1 MQLKIMKLANL
12 VNDEDGNVESSL
24 TVIPLLLLFLATLQ
38 IITTINFRNIDF
50 ANTQSQAS
58 LQSVHQIVETGDHLI
73 PLESGRFGDELR
85 LLVVKSE
92 REIPSIFPGLAHLL
106 NGRKLKTEGAAV
118 YEESEVC
125 TGGYQ
130 VC

>member
-1 MQLKIMKLANL
+1 MQSKIAKLVNL
-12 VNDEDGNVESSL
+12 VTDEDGNVESSL
-24 TVIPLLLLFLATLQ
+24 TIIPLLLLFLATIQ
-38 IITTINFRNIDF
+38 IITTVNFRNIDF

-58 LQSVHQIVETGDHLI
+58 LQSVHQIVEPGDHLI

-85 LLVVKSE
+85 LLVVKRE
-92 REIPSIFPGLAHLL
+92 REIPSIFPGLAQLL

-125 TGGYQ
+125 TGGYL

>member
-1 MQLKIMKLANL
+1 MQSKITKLANL
-12 VNDEDGNVESSL
+12 ANDEDGNVESSL

-58 LQSVHQIVETGDHLI
+58 LQSVYQIVEPGNHLI

-85 LLVVKSE
+85 LLVVKRE
-92 REIPSIFPGLAHLL
+92 REIPSIFPGLAQLL
-106 NGRKLKTEGAAV
+106 NGRKLKTEGVAV

-125 TGGYQ
+125 TGGYL